1 MGVGA
6 FLYVV
11 GSKGAGMRRET
22 EVKDRRETE
31 PRATPEKPLRARPAK
46 GEVDFA
52 ELSRELLKRYPKIR
66 AALAK

>member
-1 MGVGA
+1 MGS
-6 FLYVV
+6 FLYTV
-11 GSKGAGMRRET
+11 GTKGAGMRRET

-31 PRATPEKPLRARPAK
+31 PRATPGKPLRARPAK

-52 ELSRELLKRYPKIR
+52 ELSREHMKRYPKIR